1 MKNSSDLKTVLLFIL
16 LIVFFA
22 IIGIYILFD
31 KVSIIEKSNKKILEY
46 NSRILEKEEI
56 GKELL
61 ASELLTLIYN
71 VDNINKKYKQED
83 LEDKYINTNI
93 EVEVKNEKYI
103 AGREGSRKYIELSL
117 EQIMKKDLSE
127 FTYLFSDV
135 TFEIIKIDKNKQG
148 RIVNITVREK
158 EKKNLLRIRKMLF
171 LAESLQLYTGI

>member
-22 IIGIYILFD
+22 MIGIYILFD
-31 KVSIIEKSNKKILEY
+31 KVSNVEKSNKKILEY

-148 RIVNITVREK
+148 RIVNIIVREK
-158 EKKNLLRIRKMLF
+158 EKKK
-171 LAESLQLYTGI
+171 E

>member
-31 KVSIIEKSNKKILEY
+31 KVSNVEKSNKRILEY

-148 RIVNITVREK
+148 RIVNIIVREK
-158 EKKNLLRIRKMLF
+158 EKKK
-171 LAESLQLYTGI
+171 E

>member
-148 RIVNITVREK
+148 RIVNIVVREK
-158 EKKNLLRIRKMLF
+158 EKKK
-171 LAESLQLYTGI
+171 E

>member
-31 KVSIIEKSNKKILEY
+31 KVSNVEKSNKKILEY

-93 EVEVKNEKYI
+93 DVEVKNEKYI

-148 RIVNITVREK
+148 RIVNIVVREK
-158 EKKNLLRIRKMLF
+158 EKKK
-171 LAESLQLYTGI
+171 E

>member
-83 LEDKYINTNI
+83 LEDKYIDTNI

-127 FTYLFSDV
+127 FTYIFSDV

-148 RIVNITVREK
+148 RIVNIIVREK
-158 EKKNLLRIRKMLF
+158 EKKK
-171 LAESLQLYTGI
+171 E

>member
-103 AGREGSRKYIELSL
+103 AGREGSKKYIELSL

-148 RIVNITVREK
+148 RIVNIIVREK
-158 EKKNLLRIRKMLF
+158 EKKK
-171 LAESLQLYTGI
+171 E

>member
-31 KVSIIEKSNKKILEY
+31 KVSNVEKSNKKILEY

-103 AGREGSRKYIELSL
+103 AGREGSRKYIFQS
-117 EQIMKKDLSE
+117 I
-127 FTYLFSDV
+127 
-135 TFEIIKIDKNKQG
+135 
-148 RIVNITVREK
+148 
-158 EKKNLLRIRKMLF
+158 LF
-171 LAESLQLYTGI
+171 LLYFCYSN

>member
-31 KVSIIEKSNKKILEY
+31 KVSNVEKSNKKILEY

-103 AGREGSRKYIELSL
+103 AGREGSKKYIELSL

-158 EKKNLLRIRKMLF
+158 KKKK
-171 LAESLQLYTGI
+171 E

>member
-22 IIGIYILFD
+22 MIGIYILFD
-31 KVSIIEKSNKKILEY
+31 KVSNVEKSNKKILEY

-103 AGREGSRKYIELSL
+103 AGREGSKKYIELSL

-148 RIVNITVREK
+148 RIVNIIVREK
-158 EKKNLLRIRKMLF
+158 EKKK
-171 LAESLQLYTGI
+171 E

>member
-1 MKNSSDLKTVLLFIL
+1 MRNSSDLKTVLLFIL

-31 KVSIIEKSNKKILEY
+31 KVSNVEKSNKKILEY

-148 RIVNITVREK
+148 RIVNIIVREK
-158 EKKNLLRIRKMLF
+158 EKKK
-171 LAESLQLYTGI
+171 E

>member
-31 KVSIIEKSNKKILEY
+31 KVSNVEKSNKKILEY

-148 RIVNITVREK
+148 RIVNIIVREK
-158 EKKNLLRIRKMLF
+158 EKKK
-171 LAESLQLYTGI
+171 EWEY

>member
-31 KVSIIEKSNKKILEY
+31 KVSNVEKSNKKILEY

-148 RIVNITVREK
+148 RIVNIVVREK
-158 EKKNLLRIRKMLF
+158 EKKKEWEYYKR
-171 LAESLQLYTGI
+171 

>member
-31 KVSIIEKSNKKILEY
+31 KVSNVEKSNKKILEY

-158 EKKNLLRIRKMLF
+158 EKKK
-171 LAESLQLYTGI
+171 E

>member
-1 MKNSSDLKTVLLFIL
+1 MRNSSDLKTVLLFIL

-31 KVSIIEKSNKKILEY
+31 KVSNVEKSNKKILEY

-148 RIVNITVREK
+148 RIVNIIVREK
-158 EKKNLLRIRKMLF
+158 E
-171 LAESLQLYTGI
+171 

>member
-31 KVSIIEKSNKKILEY
+31 KVSNVEKSNKRILEY

-93 EVEVKNEKYI
+93 AVEVKNEKYI
-103 AGREGSRKYIELSL
+103 AGREGSRQYIALSL
-117 EQIMKKDLSE
+117 EQIMNKDLSE

-148 RIVNITVREK
+148 RIVNIIVREK
-158 EKKNLLRIRKMLF
+158 EKKQ
-171 LAESLQLYTGI
+171 E

>member
-31 KVSIIEKSNKKILEY
+31 KVSNVEKSNKRILEY

-117 EQIMKKDLSE
+117 EQIMKKDLLE

-148 RIVNITVREK
+148 RIVNIIVREK
-158 EKKNLLRIRKMLF
+158 EKKQ
-171 LAESLQLYTGI
+171 E

>member
-31 KVSIIEKSNKKILEY
+31 KVSNVEKSNKKILEY

-83 LEDKYINTNI
+83 LEDKYIDTNI

-148 RIVNITVREK
+148 RIVNIIVREK
-158 EKKNLLRIRKMLF
+158 EKKK
-171 LAESLQLYTGI
+171 E

>member
-148 RIVNITVREK
+148 RIVNIIVREK
-158 EKKNLLRIRKMLF
+158 EKKK
-171 LAESLQLYTGI
+171 E

>member
-1 MKNSSDLKTVLLFIL
+1 MRNSSDLKTVLLFIL

-31 KVSIIEKSNKKILEY
+31 KVSNVEKSNKKILEY

-103 AGREGSRKYIELSL
+103 AGREGSKKYIELSL

-148 RIVNITVREK
+148 RIVNIIVREK
-158 EKKNLLRIRKMLF
+158 EKKK
-171 LAESLQLYTGI
+171 E

>member
-31 KVSIIEKSNKKILEY
+31 KVSNVEKSNKRILEY

-148 RIVNITVREK
+148 RIVNIIVREK
-158 EKKNLLRIRKMLF
+158 EKKQ
-171 LAESLQLYTGI
+171 E

>member
-1 MKNSSDLKTVLLFIL
+1 MKNGSDLKTVLLFIL

-31 KVSIIEKSNKKILEY
+31 KVSNVEKSNKKILEY

-103 AGREGSRKYIELSL
+103 AGREGSKKYIELSL

-148 RIVNITVREK
+148 RIVNIIVREK
-158 EKKNLLRIRKMLF
+158 EKKK
-171 LAESLQLYTGI
+171 E

>member
-31 KVSIIEKSNKKILEY
+31 KVSNVEKSNKKILEY

-148 RIVNITVREK
+148 RIVNIIVRD
-158 EKKNLLRIRKMLF
+158 KK
-171 LAESLQLYTGI
+171 

>member
-148 RIVNITVREK
+148 RIVNIVVREK
-158 EKKNLLRIRKMLF
+158 EKKKEWEYYKR
-171 LAESLQLYTGI
+171 

>member
-22 IIGIYILFD
+22 MIGIYILFD
-31 KVSIIEKSNKKILEY
+31 KVSNVEKSNKKILEY

-93 EVEVKNEKYI
+93 EVEVKNEKYV
-103 AGREGSRKYIELSL
+103 AGRDGSKKYLSL
-117 EQIMKKDLSE
+117 NFKKLIQKDLTE
-127 FTYLFSDV
+127 FTYLFKDIF
-135 TFEIIKIDKNKQG
+135 FEIIEVQKDDTG
-148 RIVNITVREK
+148 RIRTIVIREK
-158 EKKNLLRIRKMLF
+158 DQDKEN
-171 LAESLQLYTGI
+171 

>member
-31 KVSIIEKSNKKILEY
+31 KVSNVEKSNKKILEY

-103 AGREGSRKYIELSL
+103 AGREGSKKYIELSL
-117 EQIMKKDLSE
+117 EQIIKKDLSE

-148 RIVNITVREK
+148 RIVNIIVREK
-158 EKKNLLRIRKMLF
+158 EKKQ
-171 LAESLQLYTGI
+171 E

>member
-31 KVSIIEKSNKKILEY
+31 KVSNVEKSNKRILEY

-148 RIVNITVREK
+148 RIVNIIVREK
-158 EKKNLLRIRKMLF
+158 EKNK
-171 LAESLQLYTGI
+171 E

>member
-31 KVSIIEKSNKKILEY
+31 KVSNVEKSNKKILEY
-46 NSRILEKEEI
+46 NSRILEKQEI

-71 VDNINKKYKQED
+71 VDNINKEYKQED

-148 RIVNITVREK
+148 RIVNIIVREK
-158 EKKNLLRIRKMLF
+158 EKNK
-171 LAESLQLYTGI
+171 E

>member
-31 KVSIIEKSNKKILEY
+31 KVSNVEKSNKKILEY

-103 AGREGSRKYIELSL
+103 AGREGSKKYIELSL

-148 RIVNITVREK
+148 RIVNIVVREK
-158 EKKNLLRIRKMLF
+158 EKKK
-171 LAESLQLYTGI
+171 E

>member
-31 KVSIIEKSNKKILEY
+31 KVSNVEKSNKKILEY

-93 EVEVKNEKYI
+93 DVEVKNEKYI
-103 AGREGSRKYIELSL
+103 AGREGSKKYIELSL

-148 RIVNITVREK
+148 RIVNIVVREK
-158 EKKNLLRIRKMLF
+158 EKKKEWEYYKR
-171 LAESLQLYTGI
+171 

>member
-1 MKNSSDLKTVLLFIL
+1 M
-16 LIVFFA
+16 
-22 IIGIYILFD
+22 
-31 KVSIIEKSNKKILEY
+31 
-46 NSRILEKEEI
+46 
-56 GKELL
+56 
-61 ASELLTLIYN
+61 
-71 VDNINKKYKQED
+71 
-83 LEDKYINTNI
+83 EDKYINTNI

-158 EKKNLLRIRKMLF
+158 EKKK
-171 LAESLQLYTGI
+171 E

>member
-31 KVSIIEKSNKKILEY
+31 KVSNVEKSNKKILEY

-148 RIVNITVREK
+148 RIVNIIVREREK
-158 EKKNLLRIRKMLF
+158 EKKK
-171 LAESLQLYTGI
+171 E

>member
-31 KVSIIEKSNKKILEY
+31 KVSIIEKSNNKILEY

-148 RIVNITVREK
+148 RIVNIVVREK
-158 EKKNLLRIRKMLF
+158 EKKK
-171 LAESLQLYTGI
+171 E

>member
-31 KVSIIEKSNKKILEY
+31 KVSNVEKSNKRILEY

-135 TFEIIKIDKNKQG
+135 TFEIIKTDKNKQG

-158 EKKNLLRIRKMLF
+158 EKKK
-171 LAESLQLYTGI
+171 E